1 MRLLAQVWIFLGLA
15 LTWTSWK
22 RLAKPNG
29 LPRGAALWLV
39 LGAIIMVAPVLLLQ
53 GALLDSLGWTTSVTV
68 SGTRKAMLAAGT
80 VLAPIEHAAL
90 VLVVW
95 PVYRAQRLHRLRAAV
110 SAGLLVGLGFSI
122 ADGGWLIA
130 TSASIGI
137 IPRVLVRC
145 AHIVA
150 GTMGWAAAACYDQN
164 NRKHWFPAVWLLA
177 VIVQGFGNHVAL
189 GMGPGFSIVAAPT
202 LLVMLISAVAAMRD
216 PKTRTFSLHD
226 PDEFER
232 ISENGSL
239 TRSSGPPRRLSRI
252 SILPERPTIHQI
264 RVAWKHQHRP
274 ALLHWIAAGTLICLG
289 ALLVALGLSVATA
302 HWLGMDLSRVDDG
315 DASATGPLMLMGTFV
330 LAAFP
335 VAGYLVALASAAD
348 SVFEPGMGAL
358 VAIVLVVALL
368 SMTAPVGVVLALAIA
383 PLAFGLACVGAWF
396 GLQR

>member
-1 MRLLAQVWIFLGLA
+1 MRLLALVWVLLGLV
-15 LTWTSWK
+15 LTWTSWA
-22 RLAKPNG
+22 RLARPNG
-29 LPRGAALWLV
+29 LSGRTVLWLLMGSV
-39 LGAIIMVAPVLLLQ
+39 LMVAPVLLSQ
-53 GALLDSLGWTTSVTV
+53 GALLDSLGWTTSVAA
-68 SGTRKAMLAAGT
+68 SGSRKAMLAAAA

-95 PVYRAQRLHRLRAAV
+95 PVYRTQRLHRLRAAV
-110 SAGLLVGLGFSI
+110 SAGIIVGLGFSI

-130 TSASIGI
+130 TSSTVGML
-137 IPRVLVRC
+137 PRVIVRC
-145 AHIVA
+145 AHLIGGA
-150 GTMGWAAAACYDQN
+150 MGWAAAASYDQN

-189 GMGPGFSIVAAPT
+189 GMGPSFTIIAIPT
-202 LLVMLISAVAAMRD
+202 LLVILIGAIAALRD
-216 PKTRTFSLHD
+216 PKQQPPLVQDTDS
-226 PDEFER
+226 FER
-232 ISENGSL
+232 ISEDGWL
-239 TRSSGPPRRLSRI
+239 ARPSGALRRLSRT
-252 SILPERPTIHQI
+252 SLLPERPTIHQI
-264 RVAWKHQHRP
+264 RVAWRHQHRP
-274 ALLHWIAAGTLICLG
+274 ALLHWIVAGSVICLG
-289 ALLVALGLSVATA
+289 TLLVGLGLSVAAA

-315 DASATGPLMLMGTFV
+315 DTASMAPLMLMGTFV

-358 VAIVLVVALL
+358 VAIVLVIALL